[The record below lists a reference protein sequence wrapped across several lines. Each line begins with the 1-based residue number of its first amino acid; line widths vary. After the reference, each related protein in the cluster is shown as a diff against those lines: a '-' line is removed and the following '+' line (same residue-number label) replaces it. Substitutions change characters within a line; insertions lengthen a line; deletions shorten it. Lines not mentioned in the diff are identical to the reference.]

1 MSEIAPTSAA
11 EARDR
16 IANGALL
23 IDVRSDAGR
32 AATGAIEGATV
43 VLKED
48 VAAFAQTLEADRE
61 VVIFCGTTAGSGPV
75 AGYLDA
81 QGFIAVSHVD
91 GGYEALA
98 ATTPVEPV
106 ETPVVE

>member
-1 MSEIAPTSAA
+1 MTEITPSTAA
-11 EARDR
+11 AARERVDR
-16 IANGALL
+16 GALL

-32 AATGAIEGATV
+32 AAAGAIEGATV

-48 VAAFAQTLEADRE
+48 VAAFAATLDTDRE

-75 AGYLDA
+75 ADYLDE
-81 QGFIAVSHVD
+81 QGFTAVSHVE

-98 ATTPVEPV
+98 AATRVEPA
-106 ETPVVE
+106 ETAS

>member
-1 MSEIAPTSAA
+1 MTEITPSTAA
-11 EARDR
+11 IARERVDR
-16 IANGALL
+16 GALL

-48 VAAFAQTLEADRE
+48 VAAFAATLDTDRE

-75 AGYLDA
+75 ADYLDE
-81 QGFIAVSHVD
+81 QGFTAVSHVE

-98 ATTPVEPV
+98 AATRVEPA
-106 ETPVVE
+106 ETAAS

>member
-1 MSEIAPTSAA
+1 MTEIVPTSAA
-11 EARDR
+11 DARERVDK
-16 IANGALL
+16 GALL

-32 AATGAIEGATV
+32 AANGAIEGATV

-48 VAAFAQTLEADRE
+48 VAAFASTLDTDRE

-75 AGYLDA
+75 AEYLDA
-81 QGFIAVSHVD
+81 QGFTAVSHVD

-98 ATTPVEPV
+98 AEGQ
-106 ETPVVE
+106 

>member
-1 MSEIAPTSAA
+1 MTEIVPTSAA
-11 EARDR
+11 DARERVDK
-16 IANGALL
+16 GALL

-32 AATGAIEGATV
+32 AANGAIEGATV

-48 VAAFAQTLEADRE
+48 VAAFASTLDTDRE

-75 AGYLDA
+75 ADYLDA
-81 QGFIAVSHVD
+81 QGFTAVSHVD

-98 ATTPVEPV
+98 AEGQ
-106 ETPVVE
+106 

>member
-1 MSEIAPTSAA
+1 MTEITPSTAA
-11 EARDR
+11 TARERVDK
-16 IANGALL
+16 GALL

-32 AATGAIEGATV
+32 AATGAIDGATV

-48 VAAFAQTLEADRE
+48 VAAFAATLDTDRE

-75 AGYLDA
+75 ADYLDE
-81 QGFIAVSHVD
+81 QGFTAVSHVE

-98 ATTPVEPV
+98 AATRVEPA
-106 ETPVVE
+106 ETAAS

>member
-1 MSEIAPTSAA
+1 MTEIVPTSAA
-11 EARDR
+11 DARER
-16 IANGALL
+16 IDKGALL

-32 AATGAIEGATV
+32 AANGAIEGATV

-48 VAAFAQTLEADRE
+48 VAAFASTLDTDRE

-75 AGYLDA
+75 ADYLDA
-81 QGFIAVSHVD
+81 QGFTAVSHVD

-98 ATTPVEPV
+98 AEGQ
-106 ETPVVE
+106 

>member
-1 MSEIAPTSAA
+1 MTEIAPTSAA
-11 EARDR
+11 EARER
-16 IANGALL
+16 VAKGALL

-32 AATGAIEGATV
+32 AATGALEGATV

-75 AGYLDA
+75 ADYLDA
-81 QGFIAVSHVD
+81 KGFTAVSHVD

-98 ATTPVEPV
+98 AEGQ
-106 ETPVVE
+106 

>member
-1 MSEIAPTSAA
+1 MTEITPSTAA
-11 EARDR
+11 AARERVDR
-16 IANGALL
+16 GALL

-32 AATGAIEGATV
+32 AAAGAIEGATV

-48 VAAFAQTLEADRE
+48 VAAFAATLDTDRE

-75 AGYLDA
+75 ADYLDE
-81 QGFIAVSHVD
+81 QGFTAVSHVE

-98 ATTPVEPV
+98 AATRVEPA
-106 ETPVVE
+106 ETAAS

>member
-1 MSEIAPTSAA
+1 MAEITPTTAA

-16 IANGALL
+16 VANGALL

-32 AATGAIEGATV
+32 EATGTIDGATV

-48 VAAFAQTLEADRE
+48 VAAFAETLDKDQE

-75 AGYLDA
+75 ADYLDEH
-81 QGFIAVSHVD
+81 GFASVSHVE
-91 GGYEALA
+91 GGYSALSED
-98 ATTPVEPV
+98 TTPAG
-106 ETPVVE
+106 

>member
-1 MSEIAPTSAA
+1 MTEITPSTAA
-11 EARDR
+11 AARERVD
-16 IANGALL
+16 GVALL

-32 AATGAIEGATV
+32 AAAGAIEGATV

-48 VAAFAQTLEADRE
+48 VAAFAATLDTDRE

-75 AGYLDA
+75 ADYLDE
-81 QGFIAVSHVD
+81 QGFTAVSHVE

-98 ATTPVEPV
+98 AATRVEPA
-106 ETPVVE
+106 ETAS

>member
-1 MSEIAPTSAA
+1 MTEITPSTAA
-11 EARDR
+11 AARERVDG
-16 IANGALL
+16 GALL

-48 VAAFAQTLEADRE
+48 VAAYAATLDTDRE

-75 AGYLDA
+75 ADYLDE
-81 QGFIAVSHVD
+81 QGFTAVSHVE

-98 ATTPVEPV
+98 AATRVEPA
-106 ETPVVE
+106 ETAAS

>member
-1 MSEIAPTSAA
+1 MTEIVPTSAA
-11 EARDR
+11 DARERVDK
-16 IANGALL
+16 GALL

-32 AATGAIEGATV
+32 AANGVIEGATV

-48 VAAFAQTLEADRE
+48 VAAFASTLDTDRE

-75 AGYLDA
+75 ADYLDT
-81 QGFIAVSHVD
+81 QGFTAVSHVD

-98 ATTPVEPV
+98 AEGQ
-106 ETPVVE
+106 

>member
-1 MSEIAPTSAA
+1 MTEIVPTSAA
-11 EARDR
+11 DARERVDK
-16 IANGALL
+16 GALL

-32 AATGAIEGATV
+32 AANGAIEGATV

-48 VAAFAQTLEADRE
+48 VAAFASTLDTDRE

-75 AGYLDA
+75 ADYLDA
-81 QGFIAVSHVD
+81 QGFTAASHVD

-98 ATTPVEPV
+98 AEGQ
-106 ETPVVE
+106 